1 MDFDLEKALKEREER
16 VSKIVLDEELI
27 PALKYESKMIYEDLL
42 RTKDII
48 STIHF
53 VNSWKPIE
61 VFFEIIQEE
70 INNTN
75 GIHSDVS
82 YEYYEN
88 DYSSTDNSSDNYI
101 LYFKPHCL
109 YKYYGSSL
117 SFEYSIEVEINEDS
131 FDSNEFIK
139 KIVDRIDASNEKD
152 IYNTLDYQARYNIDY
167 SGDKAVYSLLSVKHI
182 NELFEMHQS
191 TYVYP
196 YLGNSEIMD
205 LNTALIDNLNVGNE
219 LSIERGKNFVCGNNA
234 LYLKANNEYIGCL
247 PEDFGRFLSYGIE
260 SRYII
265 AKAKITEIETNTYKA
280 TKKYR
285 VEKPK
290 KDKTNRVCV
299 DVKIYK
305 GEGLH
310 KGE

>member
-16 VSKIVLDEELI
+16 VSKILLDEEFI

-48 STIHF
+48 SNIHF

-61 VFFEIIQEE
+61 VFFEIIQEA
-70 INNTN
+70 IDNTN

-88 DYSSTDNSSDNYI
+88 DYSSTDNSSANYI

-109 YKYYGSSL
+109 YKYYGSGL

-131 FDSNEFIK
+131 FDSNEFIE

-167 SGDKAVYSLLSVKHI
+167 SGDKAVYSLLSVKHL

-196 YLGNSEIMD
+196 YLGISEIMN

-234 LYLKANNEYIGCL
+234 LYLKANNDYIGCL
-247 PEDFGRFLSYGIE
+247 PEDFGKFLSPGID

-265 AKAKITEIETNTYKA
+265 AKAKITEIETNTFKA
-280 TKKYR
+280 TKKFR
-285 VEKPK
+285 TEKTK

-299 DVKIYK
+299 EVVIYK
-305 GEGLH
+305 GE
-310 KGE
+310 ES